1 LIKWQEAGN
10 IMNCGFTLTETIEI
24 MREYGLKPS
33 KGLGQNFLIDKN
45 ILRKMV
51 DSAEINCCDQV
62 LEIGP
67 GIGTLTRE
75 LASRARKVVAVE
87 IDQRLVPILHRVT
100 AGMPNV
106 TIINR
111 DILEVD
117 LARLWEENFGNQ
129 PVKVAAN
136 LPYYIT
142 TPIIMK
148 LLEEGVPIKTIVVMV
163 QKEVAE
169 RMIASPGGK
178 DYGALSVAVQFHSR
192 PRIVA
197 MVPATVFIPRPR
209 VGSAIVKM
217 DIDQGKQYRVS
228 DKGLLFSLVKA
239 AFGHR
244 RKTLLNAVGELG
256 IAGDKDSLKML
267 LAGCG
272 IDPARRGETLSI
284 EEFCRLAD
292 CIKNW

>member
-1 LIKWQEAGN
+1 
-10 IMNCGFTLTETIEI
+10 MSHGFTLTETIEI
-24 MREYGLKPS
+24 MQEYGLKPN
-33 KGLGQNFLIDKN
+33 KGLGQNFLVDKN

-51 DSAEINCCDQV
+51 DSADINCCDQV

-87 IDQRLVPILHRVT
+87 IDQRLVPVLHRVT
-100 AGMPNV
+100 AGMSNV

-117 LARLWEENFGNQ
+117 LVWLWEEYFDSQ

-148 LLEEGVPIKTIVVMV
+148 LLEEGVPIKALVVMV

-178 DYGALSVAVQFHSR
+178 DYGALSVAVQFHSK

-209 VGSAIVKM
+209 VGSAIVKL
-217 DIDQGKQYRVS
+217 DIDQGQQYRVS

-256 IAGDKDSLKML
+256 IAGDKESMKRVLIE
-267 LAGCG
+267 CG
-272 IDPARRGETLSI
+272 IDPTRRGETLSI

-292 CIKNW
+292 CIGLKRNT